1 MAALNLEGHDM
12 TTHSPPEAVS
22 LAAASGTQLSSVVL
36 AAAVLTMGL
45 MAGVFGLYTHTIMP
59 GLRHTDDRTFVG
71 AFQSMDKAI
80 INPWFMAAF
89 LGALILTGVAAVLHL
104 SGDKRNVLPWIG
116 AAFVLYLVAV
126 VITLAVN
133 VPLNDAIKAA
143 GDPAH
148 IGDPA
153 AVRRH
158 FDEAR
163 WSAWNLVRTLTS
175 TAAFGCLIAAAM
187 IHRSAKLGKQAAGM
201 PGETLPVAAH

>member
-1 MAALNLEGHDM
+1 MAAVMAALNLEGHDM
-12 TTHSPPEAVS
+12 TTHSPPQAVS
-22 LAAASGTQLSSVVL
+22 LAANSTQLSSAVL

-45 MAGVFGLYTHTIMP
+45 MAGVFGLYSHTIMP

-71 AFQSMDKAI
+71 AFQSMDKTI

-89 LGALILTGVAAVLHL
+89 LGALVLTGLATVLHL

-116 AAFVLYLVAV
+116 AAFVLYLIAV
-126 VITLAVN
+126 IITIAVN
-133 VPLNDAIKAA
+133 VPLNDAMKAA
-143 GDPAH
+143 GDPAR
-148 IGDPA
+148 IGDVA

-163 WSAWNLVRTLTS
+163 WSAWNLVRTLTT

-187 IHRSAKLGKQAAGM
+187 MRPAAR
-201 PGETLPVAAH
+201 

>member
-1 MAALNLEGHDM
+1 M
-12 TTHSPPEAVS
+12 TTHSPPEAAS
-22 LAAASGTQLSSVVL
+22 LAVTGTQLSSAVL

-45 MAGVFGLYTHTIMP
+45 MAGVFGVFTHTIMP
-59 GLRHTDDRTFVG
+59 ALRHTDDRTFVG
-71 AFQSMDKAI
+71 AFQSIDKAI

-89 LGALILTGVAAVLHL
+89 LGALGLTGLAVVLHL

-116 AAFVLYLVAV
+116 TAFVLYLIAV
-126 VITLAVN
+126 IITLAVN
-133 VPLNDAIKAA
+133 VPLNDAIKSA
-143 GDPAH
+143 GDPAR
-148 IGDPA
+148 IGDLA

-187 IHRSAKLGKQAAGM
+187 MHRSAK
-201 PGETLPVAAH
+201 